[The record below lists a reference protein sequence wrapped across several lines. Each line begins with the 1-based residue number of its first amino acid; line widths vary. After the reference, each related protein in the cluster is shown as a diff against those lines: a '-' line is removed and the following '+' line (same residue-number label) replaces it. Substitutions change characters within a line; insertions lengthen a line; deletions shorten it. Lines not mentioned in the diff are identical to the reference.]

1 MKNINKLIISI
12 ASVLIG
18 MLLMPVMLFAAEGTL
33 TGTGT
38 ESDPY
43 LINTVNDFEIIQ
55 DGIKSGKSYKNKY
68 FRLESDIKLPADWKP
83 LGTLKEGAADAGSGR
98 DMLPFSGTL
107 DGNGHTLTFA
117 KGSKPLFG
125 YVRDAKV
132 ENLNIFGT
140 YIDGYGLVENYVV
153 DYGKDA
159 KNWTDDDP
167 KATIT
172 AENVTIK
179 SGTKI
184 HQSGFIGGYASG
196 IDHADLSDCT
206 IEQGVIIGCNADGA
220 SAGLSNIGSFGGAL
234 NGTIK
239 NCVSYATVYGDSTV
253 GGIAG
258 IRGQSTDAFSI
269 EDCAFHGK
277 IEATGNNVGGILGS
291 GYYMY
296 NAPNAFGAVIKNC
309 TVDGTVSGKDNVG
322 GIFGAEAG
330 IEQAWDNGIGQIIS
344 NVFSGKVS
352 GSTNVGAII
361 GYIRALNANNVIK
374 SNVYTSDCGVDKG
387 LGKVVHVDTDAVSFG
402 MKDGVFYYNTANFS
416 TYTQEEWNQI
426 YKVVDGGW
434 EDTGRYPGKAIAM
447 PNYNRSDDPLG
458 KDLETLVKCSDDAI
472 EPVCQELTVSGD
484 CKKTYYIGEKLD
496 LTGLTFTA
504 HWTQGKADT
513 TVNIDDITVGQF
525 DNETRGTKVIRLY
538 YGSAMA
544 TISVNVI
551 KDPTQNISVTF
562 SLLGDDMH
570 DSDKDKNVHV
580 LSMGTLKTWIAPKKY
595 SVSANATVK
604 DVLEMV
610 LKNNNMSCSNP
621 RGNYVESITRNG
633 KTLGEFDNGTG
644 SGWMYTL
651 NGIHPNFGV
660 NQQYLENGDV
670 IVFHYTDNY
679 YYEESSPNY
688 KEVKAAQDTVTKIK
702 NIGTVA
708 LNDACKKR
716 IDAARKAYNAL
727 SAGQKTLVVS
737 SQLKVLTDAE
747 AKYTQLKTI
756 AEKKA
761 AEAAKAQ
768 KEAARQAA
776 LKKKYTPAKTTL
788 KSVKKSSKNQAK
800 LTWKKVSN
808 ATGYEVY
815 QSMKKNSGYKK
826 VKTITK
832 NKTVTYKAGKLKKKK
847 NYYFKIRTYRKVG
860 KVTYYGTYSNV
871 KNIKMK

>member
-1 MKNINKLIISI
+1 MKNISKLIVSI

-18 MLLMPVMLFAAEGTL
+18 MLLMPMMLFAAEGML

-43 LINTVNDFEIIQ
+43 IINTVNDFGIIQ

-83 LGTLKEGAADAGSGR
+83 LGMLKEGVTDAGNGR
-98 DMLPFSGTL
+98 NILPFSGIL
-107 DGNGHTLTFA
+107 DGNGHTLTFS

-132 ENLNIFGT
+132 ENLNIYGE

-167 KATIT
+167 KVTIT

-184 HQSGFIGGYASG
+184 YQSGFIGGYASG
-196 IDHADLSDCT
+196 IDHADFTNCT
-206 IEQGVIIGCNADGA
+206 IEQGVTIGCNIDGT

-234 NGTIK
+234 NGTIR
-239 NCVSYATVYGDSTV
+239 NCVSYATVYGDSNV

-258 IRGQSTDAFSI
+258 IRGQSTDIFSI
-269 EDCAFHGK
+269 ENCAFHG
-277 IEATGNNVGGILGS
+277 IINATGNNIGGILGS

-309 TVDGTVSGKDNVG
+309 TVDGNISGRNNIG

-330 IEQAWDNGIGQIIS
+330 IDQAWDNGIGEIVS
-344 NVFSGKVS
+344 NTFLGKVS
-352 GSTNVGAII
+352 GNTNVGAII
-361 GYIRALNANNVIK
+361 GYIRALNVNNVIK
-374 SNVYTSDCGVDKG
+374 DNVYASQCGANKG
-387 LGKVVHVDTDAVSFG
+387 LGKVVHVDTNAVPFG
-402 MKDGVFYYNTANFS
+402 MNNGVFYYNTANYS
-416 TYTQEEWNQI
+416 TYTQEDWDQI
-426 YKVVDGGW
+426 YKVVDGDW
-434 EDTGRYPGKAIAM
+434 KDTGRYPGKAIAM

-458 KDLETLVKCSDDAI
+458 KDLKTLVKCSDDAI
-472 EPVCQELTVSGD
+472 EPVCHELTISGNY
-484 CKKTYYIGEKLD
+484 KKTYYIGEKLD

-513 TVNIDDITVGQF
+513 IVNIDDITVGQF
-525 DNETRGTKVIRLY
+525 DNETRGTKIVRLY

-551 KDPTQNISVTF
+551 KDSSQQISVTF
-562 SLLGDDMH
+562 SLLGDEIH
-570 DSDKDKNVHV
+570 NSEKDKNTHV
-580 LSMGTLKTWIAPKKY
+580 LSMGTLQTWIAPKKY
-595 SVSANATVK
+595 TISANANVK
-604 DVLEMV
+604 DLLNMV
-610 LKNNNMSCSNP
+610 LKNNSMTCSNP
-621 RGNYVESITRNG
+621 TGNYVESITRRG
-633 KTLGEFDNGTG
+633 VTLGEFDNGKG

-660 NQQYLENGDV
+660 NQQYLEDGDV
-670 IVFHYTDNY
+670 VVFHYTDNY
-679 YYEESSPNY
+679 YYEESSPDY
-688 KEVKAAQDTVTKIK
+688 EKVKAAQDAVAKIN
-702 NIGTVA
+702 NIGAVV
-708 LNDACKKR
+708 LNDSCKKK
-716 IDAARKAYNAL
+716 IDAARTAYNAL
-727 SAGQKTLVVS
+727 NAEQKTLVVY
-737 SQLKVLTDAE
+737 SQLKILTDAE
-747 AKYTQLKTI
+747 AQYDKLKTTADNI
-756 AEKKA
+756 AKQ
-761 AEAAKAQ
+761 KAQ
-768 KEAARQAA
+768 QEA
-776 LKKKYTPAKTTL
+776 LKKKYTPSKTSIKSIKKL
-788 KSVKKSSKNQAK
+788 KKNQVK
-800 LTWKKVSN
+800 LTWKKVKN

-847 NYYFKIRTYRKVG
+847 TYYFKIRTYRKAG
-860 KVTYYGTYSNV
+860 GTTYYGNYSNV
-871 KNIKMK
+871 KKMKVK

>member
-1 MKNINKLIISI
+1 MKNINKLIMSI
-12 ASVLIG
+12 VSILIG
-18 MLLMPVMLFAAEGTL
+18 MLFMPMMLFAAEGTL

-43 LINTVNDFEIIQ
+43 IIKTVNDFELIQ
-55 DGIKSGKSYKNKY
+55 DGIKGGKTYKDKY
-68 FRLESDIKLPADWKP
+68 FRLESDIKLPSDWES
-83 LGTLKEGAADAGSGR
+83 LGMLKEGASDAGSGR
-98 DMLPFSGTL
+98 NMMPFSGTL

-132 ENLNIFGT
+132 KNLNIFGT

-153 DYGKDA
+153 DYGKDGT
-159 KNWTDDDP
+159 NWTDDDP

-196 IDHADLSDCT
+196 IDHADFTDCT
-206 IEQGVIIGCNADGA
+206 IEQGVIIGCNADGT
-220 SAGLSNIGSFGGAL
+220 SAGLSKVGSFGGAL

-239 NCVSYATVYGDSTV
+239 NCVSYATVYGDSNV

-258 IRGQSTDAFSI
+258 IRGQSTETFSI
-269 EDCAFHGK
+269 EGCAFHGTVN
-277 IEATGNNVGGILGS
+277 ATGNNVGGILGS

-296 NAPNAFGAVIKNC
+296 NAPNAFAAVIKNC

-330 IEQAWDNGIGQIIS
+330 IDQAWNNGIGQIIS

-361 GYIRALNANNVIK
+361 GYIRALNVNNVIK
-374 SNVYTSDCGVDKG
+374 SNVYTSNCGTDKG
-387 LGKVVHVDTDAVSFG
+387 LGKVVHVDTDAVDFG

-416 TYTQEEWNQI
+416 TYTQEEWDQI
-426 YKVVDGGW
+426 YEVVDADW
-434 EDTGRYPGKAIAM
+434 KDTKRNPGKAIAM
-447 PNYNRSDDPLG
+447 ADYNRSDDPLG
-458 KDLETLVKCSDDAI
+458 NDLETLVKCSDDAV
-472 EPVCQELTVSGD
+472 EPVCHELTISGD
-484 CKKTYYIGEKLD
+484 YKKTYYIGEKLD
-496 LTGLTFTA
+496 LSGLTFTA

-513 TVNIDDITVGQF
+513 TVNADDITVGAF
-525 DNETRGTKVIRLY
+525 DNETRGTKTIRLY

-551 KDPTQNISVTF
+551 KDPTQKISVTF
-562 SLLGDDMH
+562 SLLGDDIH
-570 DSDKDKNVHV
+570 DSDTDKNAHV
-580 LSMGTLKTWIAPKKY
+580 LSMGTLQTWIAPKKY
-595 SVSANATVK
+595 TVSANATVK
-604 DVLEMV
+604 DVLETV
-610 LKNNNMSCSNP
+610 LQNNKMSWSNP

-633 KTLGEFDNGTG
+633 VTLGEFDNGTY

-651 NGIHPNFGV
+651 NGVHPNLAV
-660 NQQYLENGDV
+660 NQQYLEEGDV

-679 YYEESSPNY
+679 DYEESSPDY
-688 KEVKAAQDTVTKIK
+688 EEVKAAQDTVTKIK
-702 NIGTVA
+702 NIGKVA
-708 LNDACKKR
+708 FNDTSKKK
-716 IDAARKAYNAL
+716 INAARTAYNAL
-727 SAGQKTLVVS
+727 NAGQKTLIIS
-737 SQLKVLTDAE
+737 SQLKVLTNAE
-747 AKYTQLKTI
+747 KTYNQLKTT

-761 AEAAKAQ
+761 RE
-768 KEAARQAA
+768 AA
-776 LKKKYTPAKTTL
+776 LKKKYTPAKTSL
-788 KSVKKSSKNQAK
+788 KAVKKSSKTQAK
-800 LTWKKVSN
+800 LTWKKVKS
-808 ATGYEVY
+808 ATGYIVY

-832 NKTVTYKAGKLKKKK
+832 NKTVTYKVGKLKKKK
-847 NYYFKIRTYRKVG
+847 LYYFKIRTYRKVG
-860 KVTYYGTYSNV
+860 GVTYYGNYSNV
-871 KNIKMK
+871 KSIKMK